1 MNKAITVGE
10 LLDRA
15 ECGEFAIINDGNICG
30 FEKKEI
36 APSDSLARTG
46 AIH

>member
-1 MNKAITVGE
+1 MNTTITLGE

-15 ECGEFAIINDGNICG
+15 ERGEFAIINDGNICG

-36 APSDSLARTG
+36 APILTKEPSG
-46 AIH
+46 AIQ